1 MANYP
6 FSNQRAVE
14 LAKMVMRGHHALGG
28 TAGRSHF
35 EGGGDAAANAVAVD
49 PNIEH
54 ASDVNTQTP
63 TVVTPTVTNQVTT
76 TPTVTNPAV
85 NTATVTGNT
94 GTNTGTNTNANQ
106 TTTPVDYT
114 ISFWG

>member
-54 ASDVNTQTP
+54 ASDVNTFCLERIQAQIQT
-63 TVVTPTVTNQVTT
+63 QIKL
-76 TPTVTNPAV
+76 
-85 NTATVTGNT
+85 
-94 GTNTGTNTNANQ
+94 Q
-106 TTTPVDYT
+106 HQ
-114 ISFWG
+114 